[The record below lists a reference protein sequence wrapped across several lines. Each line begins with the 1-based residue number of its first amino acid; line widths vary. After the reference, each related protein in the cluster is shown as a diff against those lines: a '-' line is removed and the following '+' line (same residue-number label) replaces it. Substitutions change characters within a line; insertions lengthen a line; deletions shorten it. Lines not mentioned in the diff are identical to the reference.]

1 MEIKQVPQ
9 FICTDGSV
17 IAIPE
22 LNEGGI
28 LTSAQKSNNDRS
40 NSLNKN
46 NLQFKAS
53 KDNRSVQIQKNKSPK
68 K

>member
-1 MEIKQVPQ
+1 METKNVPQ

-17 IAIPE
+17 VAIPE
-22 LNEGGI
+22 LSEGGI
-28 LTSAQKSNNDRS
+28 LTAAQQSNNDRS

-46 NLQFKAS
+46 NPQFKAS